1 MSCAVGIHNR
11 EEAICCRPETR
22 DKVKCSV
29 RWKGWESDL
38 FWCFFVSPLI
48 TELQPCV
55 FFQVQIR
62 RKIYCSSSWHWMM
75 SSENCIYMF
84 KKKNYTAN
92 ACKAWCFFR
101 LGATHGPGLKF
112 HWFTLMHSLLHLQ
125 LLLYHGQGCSRSRA
139 YPGNTGWEYNL
150 YGIQVKLD
158 VMKLWNFTVI
168 QAQVQIRDPWLSCQV
183 ALPTCCPIHI
193 NRWDV
198 FHQWYLNTL
207 ICLSHIAMKNN
218 GNKTYWTVRT

>member
-1 MSCAVGIHNR
+1 MWDGKD
-11 EEAICCRPETR
+11 EKAICF
-22 DKVKCSV
+22 DVF
-29 RWKGWESDL
+29 L
-38 FWCFFVSPLI
+38 FPRSSLNYSLVYFFKSRYEEKYIVHLLGTEWCHLKTVFICFF
-48 TELQPCV
+48 
-55 FFQVQIR
+55 
-62 RKIYCSSSWHWMM
+62 
-75 SSENCIYMF
+75 
-84 KKKNYTAN
+84 KKNYTAN

>member
-1 MSCAVGIHNR
+1 MERMRKRSVLMFFCFPAHHWTTALCIFSSPDTKKNILFIFLGLNDVIW
-11 EEAICCRPETR
+11 
-22 DKVKCSV
+22 KLYLYVK
-29 RWKGWESDL
+29 
-38 FWCFFVSPLI
+38 
-48 TELQPCV
+48 
-55 FFQVQIR
+55 
-62 RKIYCSSSWHWMM
+62 
-75 SSENCIYMF
+75 
-84 KKKNYTAN
+84 KKKNTAH

-112 HWFTLMHSLLHLQ
+112 LWFTLMHSLLHLQ